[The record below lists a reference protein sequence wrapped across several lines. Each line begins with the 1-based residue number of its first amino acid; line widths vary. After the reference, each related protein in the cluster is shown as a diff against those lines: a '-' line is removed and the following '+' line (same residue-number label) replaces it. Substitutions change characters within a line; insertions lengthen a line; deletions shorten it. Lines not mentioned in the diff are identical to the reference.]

1 MKGTITIT
9 IIGGHTLGG
18 LSGGPTTHISELSQ
32 LLMKEYHVNI
42 ISPSKGSE
50 RRLIHD
56 GKLTVYLEP
65 KGPLMPLHVLN
76 RFFKLVSNSDI
87 IHFHSPKTA
96 VLGLL
101 IIKKPVILTLHG
113 YYSKESGKCS
123 LRFLNSVYSAIL
135 KFIEYISIRRADKII
150 VVGKGIGNY
159 VIDQFD
165 VNSQKIVYIPNGI
178 EVKKINNLCSE
189 YFESSMSLK
198 SRLGLEDKKII
209 LFIKSFTEYNGI
221 LELVKSMPTV
231 LRNHPDAHLV
241 AVGGGPKK
249 GEITGLCK
257 ELEIE
262 SNVTLLDQIPHGS
275 VPMYLNIANIFVVP
289 FIPPYISDSQ
299 VAGVGDT
306 LGIVHL
312 EAMAAKV
319 PVIGTAIGDI
329 PKLEKEMKGAIK
341 YVPPRDPLAL
351 AKMIN
356 FLLNSPELC
365 DYLGRLGYDIV
376 TQDYDIHKIYKEIS
390 LVYDSLIV
398 AEIP

>member
-1 MKGTITIT
+1 MKGTIT

-32 LLMKEYHVNI
+32 LLMKEYRVNI

-50 RRLIHD
+50 KRLIRE
-56 GKLTVYLEP
+56 GKLAVFLEP

-76 RFFKLVSNSDI
+76 RFFKLARNSDI

-96 VLGLL
+96 LLGLL
-101 IIKKPVILTLHG
+101 VMEKPVILTLHG
-113 YYSKESGKCS
+113 YYSKESGKYS

-135 KFIEYISIRRADKII
+135 KSIEYISIRRADIII

-159 VIDQFD
+159 VIDQFN
-165 VNSQKIVYIPNGI
+165 VNPQKIIYIPNGI
-178 EVKKINNLCSE
+178 DVKKINNLCSN
-189 YFESSMSLK
+189 YFESSVSLK
-198 SRLGLEDKKII
+198 SKLGLEDKKII

-231 LRNHPDAHLV
+231 LRSHPDAHLV
-241 AVGGGPKK
+241 AIGGGPKN
-249 GEITGLCK
+249 GEIIKLCK
-257 ELEIE
+257 KLKIE
-262 SNVTLLDQIPHGS
+262 PNITLLDQIPHDS
-275 VPMYLNIANIFVVP
+275 VPMYLNMANIFVVP
-289 FIPPYISDSQ
+289 FIPPYISGSQ

-329 PKLEKEMKGAIK
+329 SELEKEMKGAIK
-341 YVPPRDPLAL
+341 YVPPKDPFSL

-356 FLLNSPELC
+356 RLLDSPELC
-365 DYLGRLGYDIV
+365 DCLGRLGYDVV
-376 TQDYDIHKIYKEIS
+376 TQDYDIHKISKKIS
-390 LVYDSLIV
+390 SVYDSLIV
-398 AEIP
+398 AKVL